1 MSEQYKTLT
10 LRLATENSSFFYSK
24 NSPLCSEQALSVCG
38 LSMRSRVGAR
48 SGVYAFLPYCL
59 QTAEYIACISAAPQ
73 AASRAT
79 HDAGLVAT
87 IGSARSRRL
96 GSRGAG
102 APERGAG
109 AGGGEPRR
117 SPHPGPSV
125 HMAPGTRQSVSRN
138 LTCDER
144 DREEGSKMEMV
155 PYTHQQD
162 RHILHISQ
170 TRSPVCMANGCS
182 GHISTTTYALR
193 AGA

>member
-1 MSEQYKTLT
+1 MVC
-10 LRLATENSSFFYSK
+10 RCGRGSS
-24 NSPLCSEQALSVCG
+24 
-38 LSMRSRVGAR
+38 GAR

-59 QTAEYIACISAAPQ
+59 QTAEYIACISALRKPHPGP
-73 AASRAT
+73 RTAT
-79 HDAGLVAT
+79 TQVWSQRQPSD
-87 IGSARSRRL
+87 R
-96 GSRGAG
+96 RGAG
-102 APERGAG
+102 GWAREVLAAPERGAG

-144 DREEGSKMEMV
+144 DREEGSNMEMV